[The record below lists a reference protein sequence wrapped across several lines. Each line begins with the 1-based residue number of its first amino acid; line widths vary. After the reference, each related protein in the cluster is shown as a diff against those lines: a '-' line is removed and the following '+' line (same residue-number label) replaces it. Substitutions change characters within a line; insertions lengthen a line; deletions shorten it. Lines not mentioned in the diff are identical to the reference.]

1 MRALLF
7 IIGLMICQVA
17 WSQHTLKGTVYD
29 NFNRHPVEGVV
40 AQTTSGNRSI
50 TDSLGRFRLQ
60 ISKADS
66 VFFSYMSKN
75 TQRFP
80 VDTITDLSN
89 FEIAIYVNSNWL
101 PEVSVRNRDYRE
113 DSLANRNEYA
123 KIFNYKKPGIR
134 LSGSPTSSTYVPGSV
149 TVGIDL
155 VELINM
161 FRFRRNR
168 QMQSFQERLIREE
181 EEKYINYRFTKHLV
195 QKLTPLKGEALDS
208 FMLIAR
214 PPYDLLAQLNDL
226 EFGYFI
232 QEIYKLYESGDISAL
247 KHLKED
253 ELKY

>member
-1 MRALLF
+1 MRAILC
-7 IIGLMICQVA
+7 IIGIVIRLITQA
-17 WSQHTLKGTVYD
+17 QQTLKGTVYD
-29 NFNRHPVEGVV
+29 NFNRHPVEGVI
-40 AQTTSGNRSI
+40 AQTTSGNRST
-50 TDSLGRFRLQ
+50 TDSMGKFQLLVT
-60 ISKADS
+60 KTDS
-66 VFFSYMSKN
+66 VFFTYMSKN

-80 VDTITDLSN
+80 VDTIADLSN

-101 PEVSVRNRDYRE
+101 PEVSVRNRDYRQ
-113 DSLANRNEYA
+113 DSMANRNEYA

-134 LSGSPTSSTYVPGSV
+134 LSGSPTASTYVPGGV

-168 QMQSFQERLIREE
+168 QMQSFQERLMREE
-181 EEKYINYRFTKHLV
+181 EEKYISHRFTKHLV
-195 QKLTPLKGEALDS
+195 QKLTPLTGEALDS

-214 PPYDLLAQLNDL
+214 PPYELLVQLNDL

-247 KHLKED
+247 KYLKQD
-253 ELKY
+253 DFTY